1 MPRTPRRPRRILPCV
16 LAALLAA
23 AGCTSGGGAPP
34 AHAPSATSPVPTGRE
49 PDRQHPVLAYLRYE
63 NPSALAVV
71 LADSAGRTWRTAS
84 VAPVDSPIE
93 GDWSWPSRLVWS
105 PDASRLAWIDSDTS
119 YDTGQIHLLDVRSGR
134 LTERPCPCSG
144 IGFLGDDAVSLSND
158 GSSLLLFPAQGN
170 PRRVALSER
179 QHPYAKLAA
188 GGTDDVTLFSPLPDA
203 PDVLRGQGTLGS
215 ADRHGTVRPL
225 LPGKERTTFSDA
237 RRQPGG
243 KGLAWSNHDSGGAC
257 WGMENVFTED
267 VTTAAPRRAVPTDT
281 AFRHALVSQ
290 ARLVN
295 SLEWA
300 GDGLTVTYGALPGCN
315 VMYPE
320 RNASYYL
327 RDGQWTYLGGGML
340 DIALGAAGRVVRLEE
355 PVYPD
360 SSSGAPSQPTTG
372 TLTLTSGGRKHVLDR
387 GVSRFALTP
396 AETAAAGPPPAAA
409 PQPAEGVRGEDDHGT
424 ELPTAV
430 RELARA
436 IEAAAQ
442 RGDTDRLVALCD
454 PCSPAEHAW
463 IRAADGTRTVL
474 SAIRTHPM
482 RMSTGVDLVYP
493 SLGECADDPGQDTP
507 CTPQQLQDAAVLGP
521 KAGPGFD
528 RTYSLGGAVRV
539 PLTLRIEGGT
549 ARWTG
554 IGAG

>member
-1 MPRTPRRPRRILPCV
+1 MPRTGHRPRRILPCV
-16 LAALLAA
+16 LAGLLAA

-34 AHAPSATSPVPTGRE
+34 APSATSSAPAGRE

-63 NPSALAVV
+63 KPSAMAVM
-71 LADSAGRTWRTAS
+71 LADSAGRTWRAAEAT
-84 VAPVDSPIE
+84 PVDSPVA
-93 GDWSWPSRLVWS
+93 GSRSWPSRLVWS
-105 PDASRLAWIDSDTS
+105 PDASRLAWIDSDMS

-134 LTERPCPCSG
+134 KTERPCPCSG

-158 GSSLLLFPAQGN
+158 GSSLLLFPPQGN
-170 PRRVALSER
+170 PRRIALSER
-179 QHPYAKLAA
+179 QHPYSKLAA
-188 GGTDDVTLFSPLPDA
+188 GGTDDVTLFSHLPDA
-203 PDVLRGQGTLGS
+203 PDVLRGQGTLGI

-225 LPGKERTTFSDA
+225 LPDRGRTTLTQA

-243 KGLAWSNHDSGGAC
+243 RGLAWANHDSGGVC
-257 WGMENVFTED
+257 GGMENVFTED
-267 VTTAAPRRAVPTDT
+267 VTTAAPRRAIPSDT
-281 AFRHALVSQ
+281 AFRHTLVSEGRQ
-290 ARLVN
+290 VN

-320 RNASYYL
+320 RTASYYL
-327 RDGQWTYLGGGML
+327 RDGRWTYLGSGML
-340 DIALGAAGRVVRLEE
+340 GIALGASGRVVRLEE

-360 SSSGAPSQPTTG
+360 YSSGDHSQPGTG
-372 TLTLTSGGRKHVLDR
+372 TLTLTSGGRKHVLGR
-387 GVSRFALTP
+387 GVSHFALTP
-396 AETAAAGPPPAAA
+396 AESAAAGPPPAAA
-409 PQPAEGVRGEDDHGT
+409 PQPAEGVRGEDDHGV

-430 RELARA
+430 RELARG
-436 IEAAAQ
+436 IEEAAL

-454 PCSPAEHAW
+454 PCSAAEHAW

-474 SAIRTHPM
+474 RAIRTHPM
-482 RMSTGVDLVYP
+482 RLSTGGELVYP
-493 SLGECADDPGQDTP
+493 SLGECADDPGQATP

-521 KAGPGFD
+521 KAKSGLG
-528 RTYSLGGAVRV
+528 RSYSLGGAVRV